1 MLDLLNGDAIELL
14 VDLRVTHTE
23 TGRAELQ
30 SNRWT
35 HFRLIAVV
43 AVLIHIE
50 RLRCQLRGIGGQRVC
65 SCFCDPKR
73 NTARQTHHVLVVHHP
88 LITSVHHRARHVEHG
103 GLAFHCVQ
111 GSLQGSQF
119 LQAWGA
125 RCIGRQLIE
134 RLVDRDH
141 GVVVETTEYG
151 VERRQLRILIGAQ
164 VAGDLVLSQRQ
175 GAIAREVA
183 GITQQLL
190 VRILQRSTGIHPGS
204 ARSRLQLGIR
214 THQGLNVTHH
224 PVTAR
229 AAAHAAITRTHLL
242 VPLTQGLMSSHIGRV
257 LENSIQRIRI
267 GAVVHQNVVKR
278 RQIAFPATCVAAL
291 QRHLVG
297 QHLRCHV
304 AVGVLLTQVAVD
316 HFIGSIQLVLVH
328 PTRHRVH
335 VLTFTR
341 VGVDGRTTRQQTQ
354 LSLTCNS
361 VERIILRQ
369 RNLKCPLTSLVQ
381 QIQAVVNVLTHAHEH
396 IVPTA
401 LLWHKGGALI
411 HQRVG
416 HHTLVRKHPT
426 IRALQLHATRNGL
439 TIHALRNIAR
449 SGIVVHLGDPDKLV
463 LTASFLG
470 QGHIQITQGQAQC
483 LTGPLR
489 RRGDL
494 IVRKAAQRT
503 GIAIERLVRQQRQV
517 SQAETERLLEHCA
530 LRKAQALCLGAKLI
544 EKILLIGKHIRQTVG
559 GFAVEIGVVV
569 DVVH

>member
-50 RLRCQLRGIGGQRVC
+50 RLRCQLRGIGAQRIC

-73 NTARQTHHVLVVHHP
+73 NTAGQTHHVLVVHHP

-190 VRILQRSTGIHPGS
+190 VRIRQRSTGIHPGS

-278 RQIAFPATCVAAL
+278 RQIAFPATGVAAL
-291 QRHLVG
+291 
-297 QHLRCHV
+297 
-304 AVGVLLTQVAVD
+304 
-316 HFIGSIQLVLVH
+316 
-328 PTRHRVH
+328 
-335 VLTFTR
+335 
-341 VGVDGRTTRQQTQ
+341 
-354 LSLTCNS
+354 
-361 VERIILRQ
+361 
-369 RNLKCPLTSLVQ
+369 
-381 QIQAVVNVLTHAHEH
+381 
-396 IVPTA
+396 
-401 LLWHKGGALI
+401 
-411 HQRVG
+411 
-416 HHTLVRKHPT
+416 
-426 IRALQLHATRNGL
+426 
-439 TIHALRNIAR
+439 
-449 SGIVVHLGDPDKLV
+449 
-463 LTASFLG
+463 
-470 QGHIQITQGQAQC
+470 
-483 LTGPLR
+483 
-489 RRGDL
+489 
-494 IVRKAAQRT
+494 
-503 GIAIERLVRQQRQV
+503 
-517 SQAETERLLEHCA
+517 
-530 LRKAQALCLGAKLI
+530 
-544 EKILLIGKHIRQTVG
+544 
-559 GFAVEIGVVV
+559 
-569 DVVH
+569 